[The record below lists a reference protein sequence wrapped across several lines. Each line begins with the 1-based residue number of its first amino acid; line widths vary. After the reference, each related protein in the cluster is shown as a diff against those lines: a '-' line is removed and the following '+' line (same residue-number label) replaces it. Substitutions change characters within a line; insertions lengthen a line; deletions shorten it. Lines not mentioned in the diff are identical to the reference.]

1 MYNRRLD
8 SFRSSSQRRYKY
20 TCKTTVEESLSI
32 ISENINDYIR
42 SFYFTE
48 TRCSH
53 RTLVEFSSTNCLPI
67 PFIFRSQFHPFQY
80 AYIRVYVFDNARLF
94 ENLPGKRFNKIIII
108 YLVVNEIIR
117 EMVYFRN
124 DTNIPY
130 EK

>member
-1 MYNRRLD
+1 MYL
-8 SFRSSSQRRYKY
+8 
-20 TCKTTVEESLSI
+20 VPIELSLSSVRPI
-32 ISENINDYIR
+32 AYQFHSFSGR
-42 SFYFTE
+42 SFIPSNT
-48 TRCSH
+48 
-53 RTLVEFSSTNCLPI
+53 PI
-67 PFIFRSQFHPFQY
+67 Y
-80 AYIRVYVFDNARLF
+80 VVFDNARLF